1 MRVSGTCRK
10 LPGIRRP
17 ANTAVGSTAAPANAA
32 GNSRTTAASDSR
44 RAAGE
49 ARTGPARSLVTR
61 GGRIPAAPRGGN
73 ASSAKVSAGAAHER
87 VSDQAA
93 GRAALGPLAA
103 GRLHA
108 SSGTQV
114 SWAQGGGTWDSSSE
128 PRLAALGCILAPDAD
143 WLPAPVGRARE
154 ARRQLWHILGYHVM
168 SSAAPSCDGTMLRLQ
183 APRPKAVARAEG
195 VENPPAPAP
204 SRLPSSQHRTPVSAC
219 SQVKSSSGVL
229 SK

>member
-1 MRVSGTCRK
+1 MRGYDTCHASFHFRAFPWLLDLGQTPIDSGPGTLASEGVNVATHPKQASIRAYSAQCLRTFMRVSGTCRK

-128 PRLAALGCILAPDAD
+128 PRLAAL
-143 WLPAPVGRARE
+143 
-154 ARRQLWHILGYHVM
+154 
-168 SSAAPSCDGTMLRLQ
+168 RLH
-183 APRPKAVARAEG
+183 PC
-195 VENPPAPAP
+195 
-204 SRLPSSQHRTPVSAC
+204 T
-219 SQVKSSSGVL
+219 
-229 SK
+229 